1 MMVSR
6 AETPSDMEVHPSGYS
21 VALTGC
27 VATSGTRIPGSKRPG
42 RVTTGRPNLPAG
54 QRFPAGGRYF
64 GVTSP
69 SPAASSVTKV
79 PATDFPARTGR
90 RIEAGRTLAPPVTVE
105 ANGSALVD
113 VSNGISLSSV
123 ATEGCSFTIG
133 V

>member
-1 MMVSR
+1 
-6 AETPSDMEVHPSGYS
+6 MEVHPSGYS
-21 VALTGC
+21 VALTRC

-42 RVTTGRPNLPAG
+42 RVTTGRPNLTGRSAG
-54 QRFPAGGRYF
+54 PCGRKVLRRHVPFASGIAGREGAGDR
-64 GVTSP
+64 TS
-69 SPAASSVTKV
+69 
-79 PATDFPARTGR
+79 PARTGR
-90 RIEAGRTLAPPVTVE
+90 RIEAGRTLAAPVIVE